1 MNTAAHMVA
10 QALAPDHLWPV
21 LVLLA
26 TLAVMAALRAAGN
39 HLAAWRRA
47 RHYFHQL
54 HGGRHGPK
62 LHGHH

>member
-1 MNTAAHMVA
+1 MVA